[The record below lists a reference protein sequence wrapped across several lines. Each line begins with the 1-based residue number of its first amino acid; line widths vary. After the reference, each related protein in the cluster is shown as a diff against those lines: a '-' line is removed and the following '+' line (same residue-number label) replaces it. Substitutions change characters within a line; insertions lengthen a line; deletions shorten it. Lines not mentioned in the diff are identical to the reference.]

1 MPRYHFNVYDASDTI
16 DELGVELPNWA
27 SARREAVRSSG
38 AILEDEAESLK
49 LGEAWRM
56 EVTDDAG
63 LILFSLT
70 FTVTTSSALAQAAA
84 EA

>member
-1 MPRYHFNVYDASDTI
+1 
-16 DELGVELPNWA
+16 LPNWA

-70 FTVTTSSALAQAAA
+70 FTVTTSSALPQATA